1 MDKRIIKTRKA
12 IVKAYMEAFA
22 SHPDTPVTV
31 VEICDRAEINK
42 TTFYRNYTDLMDLHY
57 QIVEILTN
65 KTVID
70 PQRMYMFDNPREYFE
85 RLNEYLETL
94 SPEQRLFLNYHVMDV
109 MTQGEAVYNKV
120 FRERYGDENLVAFE
134 FLCGGIQRAMLR
146 FLNKQKEI
154 DELVR
159 YVEAV
164 KSAIP
169 VK

>member
-1 MDKRIIKTRKA
+1 MDKRIVKTRKA

-22 SHPDTPVTV
+22 SHPETPVTV

-57 QIVEILTN
+57 QIIAILTD

-70 PQRMYMFDNPREYFE
+70 PQRMYLFENPK
-85 RLNEYLETL
+85 EYLERL
-94 SPEQRLFLNYHVMDV
+94 KVFLDSLAPDQRSFLNYNMMDI

-134 FLCGGIQRAMLR
+134 FLCGGVERVLVR

-154 DELVR
+154 DEVVR